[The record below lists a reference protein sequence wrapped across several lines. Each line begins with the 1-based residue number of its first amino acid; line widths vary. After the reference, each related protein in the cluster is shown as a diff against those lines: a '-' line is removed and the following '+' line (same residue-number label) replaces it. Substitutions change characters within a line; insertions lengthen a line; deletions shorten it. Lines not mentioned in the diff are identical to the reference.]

1 MEVVEHLILGAGP
14 AGLRAAQV
22 LAEAG
27 REVLVLEK
35 RPEIGPKTC
44 AGGLTLK
51 TMRELEPLGLPA
63 GATRAGVGHVAF
75 AGGCAVA
82 LHAETTVVH
91 TIARRELGRHQLAWA
106 CRAGAEVRAG
116 VAAAGI
122 DLAGRT
128 VMADG
133 RQMRWRHL
141 IGADGADS
149 AVRRALG
156 LPSPREYFAA
166 EYNIPDISLEP
177 LRVECDPATLANGYF
192 WIFPHAAY
200 TSLGAVAPKHLVP
213 PNALRRYLDTR
224 LDGLGVSRNGVRF
237 EGATLEVIYRGC
249 HFPGDVHLVGDA
261 AGVPSSL
268 TAEGIYSALVTGEEV
283 ARAILE
289 PRAPAAKTVQWLRT
303 KRRHDRLARWL
314 ARPGPRAWTLGLLA
328 RAAATPA
335 LRRPLAAWF
344 LKA

>member
-1 MEVVEHLILGAGP
+1 VEVVEHLILGAGP

-35 RPEIGPKTC
+35 RVEIGPKTC

-51 TMRELEPLGLPA
+51 AMRELEPLGLPA
-63 GATRAGVGHVAF
+63 GAARASVGHVAF
-75 AGGCAVA
+75 AGGPALA

-91 TIARRELGRHQLAWA
+91 TIARRDLGRQQLGWA
-106 CRAGAEVRAG
+106 RSAGAEVRAG
-116 VAAAGI
+116 VGAAGI

-128 VMADG
+128 VTANG
-133 RQMRWRHL
+133 RPIRWRHL

-149 AVRRALG
+149 AVRRVLG

-166 EYNIPDISLEP
+166 EYNVPGIPLEP
-177 LRVECDPATLANGYF
+177 LRVECDPIPLVNGYF
-192 WIFPHAAY
+192 WVFPHNTY
-200 TSLGAVAPKHLVP
+200 TSLGAVAPKHLVAP
-213 PNALRRYLDTR
+213 AAVRRYLDAR
-224 LDGLGVSRNGVRF
+224 LDGLGVSHDGVPF
-237 EGATLEVIYRGC
+237 EGATLEVAYHGC

-261 AGVPSSL
+261 AGVASSL
-268 TAEGIYSALVTGEEV
+268 TAEGIYAALVTGEEV
-283 ARAILE
+283 GRTILE
-289 PRAPAAKTVQWLRT
+289 PRAPAPKTARWLRT

-314 ARPGPRAWTLGLLA
+314 ARPWPRAWTLGALA
-328 RAAATPA
+328 RAASIPA

-344 LKA
+344 LKP